1 MTSQAAS
8 VTRTGT
14 DPSDLLRLMKERG
27 VPLTRD
33 NYLHMAYFG
42 ELPEQWTP
50 EHEADLPKQFQD
62 FSQFK

>member
-1 MTSQAAS
+1 
-8 VTRTGT
+8 
-14 DPSDLLRLMKERG
+14 
-27 VPLTRD
+27 
-33 NYLHMAYFG
+33 MAYFG